1 MRALEFCRFG
11 GPEVLALGER
21 PVPELA
27 PGTALVRTHAI
38 GLNYADVYRRQGNYH
53 LEGEPPW
60 VLGYEAAGV
69 IEALV
74 PPAETAGAQPSW
86 VCAVGDRVAFAD
98 VPHAN
103 AELVRAPLDRLVPVP
118 DALGL
123 DTAAAVLLQG
133 LTAQYLIDDSRAL
146 RAGETVLVH
155 AAAGGVGLLLV
166 QLATLRGARVMA
178 LSSSDEKLAAARAAG
193 ATEVARY
200 DSDWVAAAKAF
211 GAGGVDVVYDSVGT
225 TLWDSLA
232 AARIG
237 GQVVFYGRAGGEPP
251 MVDPRRLM
259 DRSQT
264 LTGGDLWNVLTS
276 HEARLVRSRAL
287 FAAVCN
293 GQLAVH
299 IAARVPLAD
308 GASAHRLLE
317 SRRTSGKVLL
327 IP

>member
-21 PVPELA
+21 PVPALV

-53 LEGEPPW
+53 LAGDPPW

-69 IEALV
+69 IEALA
-74 PPAETAGAQPSW
+74 PSAGAH
-86 VCAVGDRVAFAD
+86 AAYTFTVGDRVAFAD
-98 VPHAN
+98 VPFAN
-103 AELVRAPLDRLVPVP
+103 AELVLAPLDRLVPVP
-118 DALGL
+118 DALGI
-123 DTAAAVLLQG
+123 DVAAAVLLQG

-178 LSSSDEKLAAARAAG
+178 LSSSDDKLAAARAAG
-193 ATEVARY
+193 AVEVARY
-200 DSDWVAAAKAF
+200 DSDWVYAAQTF
-211 GAGGVDVVYDSVGT
+211 GGAGVDVVYDSVGT

-232 AARIG
+232 ATRIG
-237 GQVVFYGRAGGEPP
+237 GQVVFFGMAGGEPP

-293 GQLAVH
+293 GRLAVH

-308 GASAHRLLE
+308 GARAHELLE

>member
-1 MRALEFCRFG
+1 MRALQFCRFG
-11 GPEVLALGER
+11 GPEVLALGEQ
-21 PVPELA
+21 PVPELV

-74 PPAETAGAQPSW
+74 PPAAKAGAHAFS
-86 VCAVGDRVAFAD
+86 VGDRVAFAD

-146 RAGETVLVH
+146 KAGETVLVH

-178 LSSSDEKLAAARAAG
+178 LSSSDAKLAAARAAG
-193 ATEVARY
+193 AIETARY
-200 DSDWVAAAKAF
+200 DGDWVAAAQAF
-211 GAGGVDVVYDSVGT
+211 GGGGVDVVYDSVGT

-237 GQVVFYGRAGGEPP
+237 GQVVFYGMAGGEPP
-251 MVDPRRLM
+251 LIDPRRLM
-259 DRSQT
+259 DQSKT
-264 LTGGDLWNVLTS
+264 VTGGDLWNILTS
-276 HEARLVRSRAL
+276 HEARLMRSRAL
-287 FAAVCN
+287 FADVCN
-293 GQLAVH
+293 GHLTVH

-308 GASAHRLLE
+308 GASAHQLLE